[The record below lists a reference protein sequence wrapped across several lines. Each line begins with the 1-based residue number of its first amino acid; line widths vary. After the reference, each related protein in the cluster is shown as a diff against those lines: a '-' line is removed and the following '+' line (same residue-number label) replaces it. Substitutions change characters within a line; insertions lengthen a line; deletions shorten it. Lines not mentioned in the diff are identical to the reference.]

1 MIKAGI
7 IGASGY
13 AGAELLRVLLNHDE
27 VEVVAISSQSYL
39 GQELS
44 SLYPSFY
51 KVYDGKFVEDNEVIE
66 KSDIVFASLP
76 HGLSE
81 KYAKACDEKG
91 KKFIDLGADFRL
103 DDEADYQEW
112 YGLDYNEKD
121 LHTKQVLNKGQH

>member
-1 MIKAGI
+1 MNKIKAGI

-13 AGAELLRVLLNHDE
+13 AGAELLRLLLAHED

-39 GQELS
+39 GQFIYE
-44 SLYPSFY
+44 LYPSFY
-51 KVYDGKFVEDNEVIE
+51 GVCDMTFVADQDVLE

-81 KYAKACDEKG
+81 KYAKCCDENN

-103 DDEADYQEW
+103 D
-112 YGLDYNEKD
+112 NEKD
-121 LHTKQVLNKGQH
+121 YQDWYRLN